1 MRKRNIIAGLF
12 LTVLGLTYGYLTTGL
27 PERSLPN
34 MPGPSFF
41 PWIITFCLLV
51 LSVSLLVQGLRM
63 AADDPISKPGP
74 EKPDGGSLPAFIF
87 LGVFAVYLALL
98 PFLGFLLASIPF
110 FAVLMALYGETRKLW
125 IASLSLGCPVFLFLL
140 FRDVFN
146 IPLPRGSVNILGGA
160 LSALT
165 G

>member
-1 MRKRNIIAGLF
+1 MRNKNIIAGLF

-41 PWIITFCLLV
+41 PWIITLCLLV

-63 AADDPISKPGP
+63 AADEPRSGDS
-74 EKPDGGSLPAFIF
+74 DGRSFPAFLF

-125 IASLSLGCPVFLFLL
+125 ITSLSFGVPVFLFLL

-146 IPLPRGSVNILGGA
+146 IPLPRGSVDILGGV
-160 LSALT
+160 LSVLT

>member
-1 MRKRNIIAGLF
+1 MRNKNIVAGLF
-12 LTVLGLTYGYLTTGL
+12 LTVLGLAYGYLTTGL

-41 PWIITFCLLV
+41 PWILTFCLLV
-51 LSVSLLVQGLRM
+51 LSVSLVVQGFRM
-63 AADDPISKPGP
+63 AADESGS
-74 EKPDGGSLPAFIF
+74 EKPDGGSFPAFLF
-87 LGVFAVYLALL
+87 LGAFAVYLALL

-125 IASLSLGCPVFLFLL
+125 IASLSLGVPVFLFLL

-146 IPLPRGSVNILGGA
+146 IPLPRGSVSLLDSA
-160 LSALT
+160 LRALT

>member
-12 LTVLGLTYGYLTTGL
+12 LTVLGLIYGYLTAGL

-41 PWIITFCLLV
+41 PWIITLCLLV
-51 LSVSLLVQGLRM
+51 LSVSLVAQGLRM
-63 AADDPISKPGP
+63 AADDPRPGD
-74 EKPDGGSLPAFIF
+74 PDERPFPAFLF

-98 PFLGFLLASIPF
+98 PFFGFLLASIPF

-125 IASLSLGCPVFLFLL
+125 IASLSLGVPVFLFML

-146 IPLPRGSVNILGGA
+146 IPLPRGSVSILGSA